1 MKNKHNFSTM
11 NTPDMNGKL
20 LNNSGLLSNRSSTS
34 KKKRMNK
41 EAPGYCGPGGGC
53 III

>member
-1 MKNKHNFSTM
+1 MNSPDVNNKF
-11 NTPDMNGKL
+11 
-20 LNNSGLLSNRSSTS
+20 LNNSGLLSNRGSIT